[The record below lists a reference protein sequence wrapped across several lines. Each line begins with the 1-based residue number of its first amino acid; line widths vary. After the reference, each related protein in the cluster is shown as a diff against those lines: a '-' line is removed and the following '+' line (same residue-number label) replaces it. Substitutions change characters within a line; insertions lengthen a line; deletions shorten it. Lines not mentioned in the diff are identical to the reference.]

1 MPKPKNVAATQQIT
15 ISTTP
20 QVVKILGLLAERGFH
35 GKNVAEVA
43 ERLLTERLR
52 EEFVEQKRFSVGEL
66 GDGEGV

>member
-20 QVVKILGLLAERGFH
+20 QVVKSLGVLAERGFH

-52 EEFVEQKRFSVGEL
+52 EEFVEQKRITFGEL
-66 GDGEGV
+66 GTRTI